1 MATYSLKRFAQP
13 EVLKSIHTDNLQR
26 FLHPYTD
33 YLTARGFTFQ
43 TDGNGHLDY
52 VLLCRILMQ
61 PTEGIPSA
69 MVDALYF
76 VHEVSDDD
84 LFDDLLTIAQ
94 NAKVDVPGDSTPADL
109 AVLLWLKDP
118 ELIKRPHAET
128 MMLKPKNFVSYQSI
142 SGKGKNIDLSD
153 SNIRALEAD
162 MDQWFEQNKRGTG
175 CTVLPFDMPNEGK
188 VYFLVRHGMPF
199 KREGTIEAGETGS
212 VFYRPE
218 FHDVVIYDREA
229 NELQIFNKSLS
240 KKERNMY
247 LAAFGLRFF
256 GNAEYFPNADKYT
269 LQPLVADG
277 VDSLSCHDIPGIED
291 IRLVELQLQSRGRY
305 NERSTFRSKN
315 LFAGWEERGMDMPR
329 FGNLVSASFQ
339 VKFENS
345 AKLRTIKIKTPNV
358 ASFDRKEDAHVIDLW
373 MRARGFI
380 KQQEQTQK
388 DESPSNDAVEQT
400 AVAYA

>member
-13 EVLKSIHTDNLQR
+13 EVLKTIHADNLQR
-26 FLHPYTD
+26 FLNPYAE
-33 YLTARGFTFQ
+33 YLGGRGFTFQ
-43 TDGNGHLDY
+43 QDGNGQLDY

-61 PTEGIPSA
+61 PTEGIPA
-69 MVDALYF
+69 EMVDALYF
-76 VHEVSDDD
+76 VQEVADDD
-84 LFDDLLTIAQ
+84 LFDELLGIAQ
-94 NAKVDVPGDSTPADL
+94 KEKVDVPGDSTPADL

-128 MMLKPKNFVSYQSI
+128 LMLKPKNFLSYQSI
-142 SGKGKNIDLSD
+142 SGKGKKIDLSD

-162 MDQWFEQNKRGTG
+162 MDGWFEQNKRGTG
-175 CTVLPFDMPNEGK
+175 CTVLHFDMPNEKK

-218 FHDVVIYDREA
+218 FHDVIIYDREV

-256 GNAEYFPNADKYT
+256 GNAEYFPNVDKYT
-269 LQPLVADG
+269 LQPLVTDG

-315 LFAGWEERGMDMPR
+315 LFAGWDERGMDMPR
-329 FGNLVSASFQ
+329 FGHLVSASFQ

-345 AKLRTIKIKTPNV
+345 EKPRTIKIKTPNV

-380 KQQEQTQK
+380 KQQEQTKK